1 MEERQQIVFDNHS
14 IYSGEPI
21 VHAGWSR
28 DVVGVPNSGR
38 MKFETIG
45 NLADREHKDAK
56 NIDLSDQRF
65 LNLINKYD
73 ADKNIDPDMWRGAV
87 WGNGKKVRAGDPA
100 LEPPQPDE
108 MDFAVAN
115 DYGGD
120 HAAYWDD
127 KEEAYFLQC
136 QTRSGENYNWE
147 QNCASYLVNYVGR
160 FPAGT
165 KLAMSF
171 EHRAKN
177 QDRYGDGSVV
187 WCRGWRD
194 GYYQGGDYHDYV
206 KKTYGPRDYGFKSY
220 TSPMFVVL
228 ASHPDVWVAFE
239 VQDNDPRYEPNTY
252 NRALIRNWKIK
263 LFA

>member
-28 DVVGVPNSGR
+28 DVVGAPASGR
-38 MKFETIG
+38 IKFETIG
-45 NLADREHKDAK
+45 NLADREHKDVK
-56 NIDLSDQRF
+56 SVDLSEQRF

-73 ADKNIDPDMWRGAV
+73 TDKDIDPVMWRGAV
-87 WGNGKKVRAGDPA
+87 WGNGKKVRAGDPSK
-100 LEPPQPDE
+100 EPPQPDE

-120 HAAYWDD
+120 HAGRWDAN
-127 KEEAYFLQC
+127 EEAYFLQC
-136 QTRSGENYNWE
+136 QTRSGEQINWNK
-147 QNCASYLVNYVGR
+147 NCASYLVNYVGR

-165 KLAMSF
+165 RLTMSF

-177 QDRYGDGSVV
+177 QERYGDGSYV

-194 GYYQGGDYHDYV
+194 GYFQGGDYHDYV
-206 KKTYGPRDYGFKSY
+206 AKGFSPRDYGFKSY
-220 TSPMFVVL
+220 SETFTVIS
-228 ASHPDVWVAFE
+228 SHPDVWVAFE
-239 VQDNDPRYEPNTY
+239 VQDNQPRYHPNSY
-252 NRALIRNWKIK
+252 NRAFIKNWKIK
-263 LFA
+263 LAA